1 MDWSPVEKEELEALI
16 AEQLADCDDRLV
28 GIYRKIAVPLR
39 KVPIHRLGA
48 IEYVFVIAE
57 SENGVIYYED
67 VEEGFEWGMIGPDG
81 AIPDGGCEQLSL
93 CHVLVRLG
101 SNNSLKPRTPDGAA

>member
-16 AEQLADCDDRLV
+16 AEQLGGCDDRLV
-28 GIYRKIAVPLR
+28 DIYRRIAVPLR
-39 KVPIHRLGA
+39 RVPFHRLGA
-48 IEYVFVIAE
+48 TEYVFVIAE
-57 SENGVIYYED
+57 YESGVIYYED
-67 VEEGFEWGMIGPDG
+67 VEDGFELGVIGPDG
-81 AIPDGGCEQLSL
+81 AILDGGCEQLSL